1 MASPRVHGMFGRLAV
16 PVIAAPMFLVSTP
29 ELVIAAC
36 KAGVI
41 GAIPAANARS
51 PEEFAGWIER
61 VADELEAFEEKTGR
75 KAAPFA
81 VNIPV
86 HAPDEASRMV
96 LEANLETCRRY
107 RPGLII
113 TVFGNPA
120 PVVDVAR
127 EWGGRVVHDVTNI
140 RHAQKA
146 IAAGVDGL
154 VLIASG
160 GGGHSG
166 TLNPFVFVSEV
177 RRIFD
182 GLVVLAGGMAD
193 GAAVLAAEALGADLC
208 YMGTR
213 FIATQESGAADD
225 YKRMIVEAGSGDVI
239 YTPAFSH
246 GVPAMMLRAS
256 IARWG
261 YDPDNLPAAG
271 EQDVSSPAAKP
282 WKDIWAAG
290 QSVALIDDVPPVET
304 LVARI
309 ADEYAQARDR
319 LNMRMSAIGGACA

>member
-1 MASPRVHGMFGRLAV
+1 MTCARVRQVFGDLTV

-29 ELVIAAC
+29 QLVIAAC
-36 KAGVI
+36 KAGII
-41 GAIPAANARS
+41 GAIPAANART
-51 PEEFAGWIER
+51 PAEFAGWIES
-61 VADELEAFEEKTGR
+61 VSSELEAFERETGR
-75 KAAPFA
+75 RPAPFA

-86 HAPDEASRMV
+86 HAPDDAARAA
-96 LEANLETCRRY
+96 LEAHLDTCRRF
-107 RPGLII
+107 RPGLLI
-113 TVFGNPA
+113 TVYGDPS
-120 PVVDVAR
+120 PVVGVAR
-127 EWGGRVVHDVTNI
+127 EWGGKVIHDVTNI
-140 RHAQKA
+140 RHARKA

-182 GLVVLAGGMAD
+182 GIVVLAGGMAD

-225 YKRMIVEAGSGDVI
+225 YKQMIVDAGSADVI
-239 YTPAFSH
+239 YTPFFSH
-246 GVPAMMLRAS
+246 GVPAMMLRPS
-256 IARWG
+256 IERWG
-261 YDPDNLPAAG
+261 YDPDNLPPVPG
-271 EQDVSSPAAKP
+271 PGDPVLTAKP

-290 QSVALIDDVPPVET
+290 QSVSLIDDVPTVKA

-309 ADEYAQARDR
+309 AEEYATARAGLGLGTG
-319 LNMRMSAIGGACA
+319 LNDVNV